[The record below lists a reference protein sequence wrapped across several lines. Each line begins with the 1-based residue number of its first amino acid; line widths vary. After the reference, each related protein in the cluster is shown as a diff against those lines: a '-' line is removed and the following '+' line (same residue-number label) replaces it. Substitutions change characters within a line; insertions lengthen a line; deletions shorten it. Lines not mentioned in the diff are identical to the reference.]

1 MHDRADREKDRADQE
16 QPRPRRHRRR
26 LEEQDRADNEHD
38 RRQRI
43 HTVIGR
49 AIGHIDLLV
58 ARRRKT
64 HSFGH
69 DSPFP
74 VSVVRTLGAGF
85 WRGCKLASWFSQL
98 SNPSEY
104 FLHNST
110 NSTYC
115 SEIGG
120 EAYNYEHPQH

>member
-43 HTVIGR
+43 DTVIGR
-49 AIGHIDLLV
+49 AIGHIDLIV
-58 ARRRKT
+58 VRRRKT

-74 VSVVRTLGAGF
+74 LSAVTSLAAGF
-85 WRGCKLASWFSQL
+85 GLRCKPGAR
-98 SNPSEY
+98 
-104 FLHNST
+104 T
-110 NSTYC
+110 RD
-115 SEIGG
+115 
-120 EAYNYEHPQH
+120 AD